1 MTAATLHGWWRR
13 NELKEAKVNKVE
25 NLKKITLSIQAGKSH
40 DTMNLAPIHP
50 EIEFIFG
57 LGPAG
62 MTPFEYKLLDKVE
75 GETLLIHLK
84 KEDAHRFFEHLH
96 PPLMDLFDGGD
107 DVYLKVNINAV
118 TPAENREI
126 VKAMAD
132 MSAHGGAGCDCGCGC
147 AG

>member
-1 MTAATLHGWWRR
+1 M
-13 NELKEAKVNKVE
+13 
-25 NLKKITLSIQAGKSH
+25 QAGKSH
-40 DTMNLAPIHP
+40 DTINLSPIHP

-62 MTPFEYKLLDKVE
+62 MTPFEYELLDRAE

-84 KEDAHRFFEHLH
+84 KEDPHRFFEHLH
-96 PPLMDLFDGGD
+96 PPFMDLFDGGD
-107 DVYLKVNINAV
+107 DVYLKVNIDAV